1 MMNRRALTKILLVG
15 ALFGTVSCSELA
27 GTGELVTIPQVSF
40 TCSAGNCGGAGTEN
54 LFRVIYSTFGCN
66 NAGTESFNAKRI
78 KTGYL
83 SCTGAS
89 CSGSTSGAW
98 VDDQGA
104 DTTLIP
110 ADSYTI
116 CIVVFRD
123 STFQGG
129 ATSDD
134 AYAEEN
140 VVVNSSSPPFSI
152 TSFTNG
158 VP

>member
-1 MMNRRALTKILLVG
+1 MNRRALTYIILVG
-15 ALFGTVSCSELA
+15 ALFSSAACSETV
-27 GTGELVTIPQVSF
+27 GSGELVSIPQVSF
-40 TCSAGNCGGAGTEN
+40 TCAAGNCGGSGSQN
-54 LFRVIYSTFGCN
+54 LFRVIYSTFGCS
-66 NAGTESFNAKRI
+66 NAGTESFNAKRT

-98 VDDQGA
+98 VDGSGA

-129 ATSDD
+129 ATSND
-134 AYAEEN
+134 AYAEQN
-140 VVVNSSSPPFSI
+140 VVVNDSSPAFNITAFS
-152 TSFTNG
+152 NG
-158 VP
+158 IP